1 MSNFALITGASSG
14 IGLELAELVANNHQN
29 VVLVARRT
37 DRLKQLS
44 SRLEKKYDI
53 NALCIS
59 KDLSQPGSA
68 QDIFDL
74 TEKGGIVVDCLI
86 NNAGSICYGNF
97 AEAKWSDL
105 LALIQLQIL
114 ALTHLTKL
122 FLPDMLR
129 RNKGRILN
137 IGSTGSFSPG
147 PFTAVY
153 CATKS
158 YVLSLSE
165 AIAEEVKGTGVT
177 VTTLCPGGVRTDFD
191 RSEQSFLAM
200 KAGKVAR
207 IGYRAMLKKKR
218 IVVPGL
224 HNKIPV
230 FLARFLPRSL
240 MSKMAK
246 SIILKHR

>member
-1 MSNFALITGASSG
+1 M
-14 IGLELAELVANNHQN
+14 
-29 VVLVARRT
+29 
-37 DRLKQLS
+37 
-44 SRLEKKYDI
+44 
-53 NALCIS
+53 
-59 KDLSQPGSA
+59 
-68 QDIFDL
+68 
-74 TEKGGIVVDCLI
+74 VDCLI

-165 AIAEEVKGTGVT
+165 ALAEEVKGTGVT

-230 FLARFLPRSL
+230 FLVRFLPSSL